1 MLTKGAPPMNEM
13 ICPAESAA
21 AAALNP
27 RERLVLAATR
37 LFCSHGISATGVDA
51 VLREAGVAK
60 MTLYK
65 IFGSKNR
72 LVEAVLEEEG
82 RRWRDWFLPALM
94 SGPQGP
100 REKLD
105 RIFPLLKQW
114 FEREDFYG
122 CPFINAVGEHDKS
135 DPRMRELAL
144 RHKSAVLQSISAL
157 AMEAGAADPVSLA
170 HQISLLM
177 DGAIVAAMVTRDPS
191 LAEVAAKASSAVLDQ
206 AALKEP
212 SR

>member
-1 MLTKGAPPMNEM
+1 MNEM
-13 ICPAESAA
+13 TCPADAA
-21 AAALNP
+21 EIAALSP

-65 IFGSKNR
+65 IFGSKDR

-82 RRWRDWFLPALM
+82 KRWRDWFLPALTE
-94 SGPQGP
+94 GPEP
-100 REKLD
+100 AREKLD
-105 RIFPLLKQW
+105 RIFPLLKEW
-114 FEREDFYG
+114 FQREDFYG

-144 RHKSAVLQSISAL
+144 RHKAEVLDAIARL
-157 AMEAGAADPVSLA
+157 AGEAGAQEPGSLS
-170 HQISLLM
+170 HQIGLLI
-177 DGAIVAAMVTRDPS
+177 DGAIVAAMVTRQPA
-191 LAEVAAKASSAVLDQ
+191 LADVAAQACGAVLD
-206 AALKEP
+206 AALP
-212 SR
+212 STIVK